1 MNIGFELKNREREI
15 VAQAIIYGVDDTYS
29 EEELDNF
36 FSDNIL
42 EFAWQEDQSEET
54 ALEILKCTLMDV
66 NPFAN
71 CALYSNGIGNSEV
84 FVKRNFYRR
93 ADLNQDYTTGI
104 LLLGDLANINGLDYW
119 ISRAIEREE

>member
-15 VAQAIIYGVDDTYS
+15 VAQAIIYGVDNVYS

-54 ALEILKCTLMDV
+54 ALEILKCTLIDV

-71 CALYSNGIGNSEV
+71 CSLYSNGTGNSEA
-84 FVKRNFYRR
+84 FIKRNLYRR
-93 ADLNQDYTTGI
+93 ADLNQDCTRGI
-104 LLLGDLANINGLDYW
+104 LLLDDLVNAYGFDYW